1 MDVSLDTDIT
11 IHLYDAGKEELIYK
25 YFDKCYIHEFVL
37 EREIKNKSTTV
48 YNKIIKE
55 IEAGKIIKV
64 TQRYLIEIEMKKQ
77 FEDKV
82 YELQTLFDFGETNA
96 VALASVLGIAALVT
110 DDTTTTDI
118 FGSEVHRYTL
128 AHGIEDGN
136 VLGFDPYKVTL
147 HDDYDMR
154 HEVALA
160 KAKAKTDAEVM
171 KDPKKQ
177 KIFYKYMDSS
187 QIKMYGEQIGDRE
200 TGKWVPGIEDFIP
213 NEQYREESYQQ
224 GIISDIKKKLDGLQ

>member
-25 YFDKCYIHEFVL
+25 YFDKCYMHEFVL

-96 VALASVLGIAALVT
+96 VL
-110 DDTTTTDI
+110 
-118 FGSEVHRYTL
+118 
-128 AHGIEDGN
+128 
-136 VLGFDPYKVTL
+136 
-147 HDDYDMR
+147 
-154 HEVALA
+154 
-160 KAKAKTDAEVM
+160 
-171 KDPKKQ
+171 
-177 KIFYKYMDSS
+177 
-187 QIKMYGEQIGDRE
+187 
-200 TGKWVPGIEDFIP
+200 
-213 NEQYREESYQQ
+213 
-224 GIISDIKKKLDGLQ
+224 

>member
-1 MDVSLDTDIT
+1 MDVSLDTDII

-110 DDTTTTDI
+110 DDTKEQGPHDTLVKEYVEDI
-118 FGSEVHRYTL
+118 IPFSFYELLYLDYLQSGDYDNFKNDFDEINKAAYPQYPMDFLSRIKRVVRRFGKYGSERDKNWM
-128 AHGIEDGN
+128 IDFCNEKN
-136 VLGFDPYKVTL
+136 I
-147 HDDYDMR
+147 DYRSAMQK
-154 HEVALA
+154 L
-160 KAKAKTDAEVM
+160 KTCL
-171 KDPKKQ
+171 Q
-177 KIFYKYMDSS
+177 
-187 QIKMYGEQIGDRE
+187 
-200 TGKWVPGIEDFIP
+200 
-213 NEQYREESYQQ
+213 EEN
-224 GIISDIKKKLDGLQ
+224 